1 MNNQILKP
9 MRNAKQKLIIEQ
21 IDRKLKAFRPLE
33 TMIVPDN
40 GWVNAIRTAL
50 KMSLRQL
57 GERMKITAQSISGIE
72 QRESNGTI
80 TLKTL
85 KEAAKALDMKLVYGF
100 IPKEDSLEKMIEIRA
115 REIAREIVIRTSNTM
130 KLEDQ
135 ENSKNRIN
143 KSIKNKAEEIIDA
156 MPKYLWD

>member
-1 MNNQILKP
+1 MK
-9 MRNAKQKLIIEQ
+9 NAKQKLLIEQ
-21 IDRKLKAFRPLE
+21 VDKKLSGFKPLD
-33 TMIVPDN
+33 TIVVPKN
-40 GWVNAIRTAL
+40 GWVNTIRIAL

-57 GERMKITAQSISGIE
+57 GNRLHITSQSVKEIE
-72 QRESNGTI
+72 QRESNETI

-85 KEAAKALDMKLVYGF
+85 REVGDALDLKLVYGF
-100 IPKEDSLEKMIEIRA
+100 IPKNGSIEKMIEKKA
-115 REIAREIVIRTSNTM
+115 LELAKQIVFRTSHTM

-143 KSIKNKAEEIIDA
+143 KSIRNKAQEITDA

>member
-1 MNNQILKP
+1 MKNTKHRLLIEQVD
-9 MRNAKQKLIIEQ
+9 QKLAGF
-21 IDRKLKAFRPLE
+21 KHLK
-33 TMIVPDN
+33 TVVVPQN
-40 GWVNAIRTAL
+40 GWVNTIRIAL

-57 GERMKITAQSISGIE
+57 GNRLGITYQSVKEIE
-72 QRESNGTI
+72 QREANGTI

-85 KEAAKALDMKLVYGF
+85 REVGNALDLKLVYGF
-100 IPKEDSLEKMIEIRA
+100 VPKNGSIEKIIEERALELA
-115 REIAREIVIRTSNTM
+115 RQIVMRTSHTM

-143 KSIKNKAEEIIDA
+143 KSIKNKVEEITDT

>member
-1 MNNQILKP
+1 MK
-9 MRNAKQKLIIEQ
+9 NAKQKLIIEQ

-33 TMIVPDN
+33 TMIVPNN
-40 GWVNAIRTAL
+40 GWVNAVRTAL

-57 GERMKITAQSISGIE
+57 GGRMKITAQSTSEIE

>member
-1 MNNQILKP
+1 MK
-9 MRNAKQKLIIEQ
+9 NAKQKLIIEQ

-33 TMIVPDN
+33 TMIVPNN
-40 GWVNAIRTAL
+40 GWVNAVRTAL

-57 GERMKITAQSISGIE
+57 GVRMKITAQSISEIE

>member
-1 MNNQILKP
+1 MKNTKHRLLIEQVD
-9 MRNAKQKLIIEQ
+9 QKLAGF
-21 IDRKLKAFRPLE
+21 KHLE
-33 TMIVPDN
+33 TVVVPQN
-40 GWVNAIRTAL
+40 GWVNTIRIAL

-57 GERMKITAQSISGIE
+57 GNRLGITYQSVKEIE
-72 QRESNGTI
+72 QREANGTI

-85 KEAAKALDMKLVYGF
+85 REVGNALDLKLVYGF
-100 IPKEDSLEKMIEIRA
+100 VPKNGSIEKIIEERALELA
-115 REIAREIVIRTSNTM
+115 RQIVMRTSHTM

-143 KSIKNKAEEIIDA
+143 KSIKNKVEEITDT

>member
-1 MNNQILKP
+1 